1 MNLLQIISVVLS
13 LILAQKS
20 IVRTRYKIIYILISL
35 LHVQEHAMFSKD
47 EQDILMNKGWTV
59 MKIIQRERDKT
70 TLQPALKKLQEEVP
84 VGEYE
89 VKWEVPTG
97 KGTGYDAVVS
107 FQRILHE
114 YAVAVIMN
122 INPKMIEAMEFYLA
136 AADRTVI
143 LVTHAIT
150 DRIATELK
158 QRGIQFIDTLGNIYL
173 TQEDPFVL
181 VHKIGNRP
189 QETGER
195 PANAFVGTR
204 LRVIFALLTIEDAV
218 NFTYREIASLAGVA
232 LGTVGW
238 TFRDLKILGY
248 IRVYK
253 HKRKIMNRDKLVNR
267 WLEAYP
273 TEIRPKLNPKR
284 FTAPDKNWWIQTD
297 LNRFGAILGG
307 ETAAAVLTKYLHP
320 EHGVFYIQGD
330 RNELAIALKLRADPR
345 GNLTVM
351 DRFWRGETLQIN
363 QIPIA
368 PPLLVC
374 AELLAEGGE
383 RNMEVVKMI
392 KESHNV

>member
-1 MNLLQIISVVLS
+1 
-13 LILAQKS
+13 
-20 IVRTRYKIIYILISL
+20 
-35 LHVQEHAMFSKD
+35 
-47 EQDILMNKGWTV
+47 MNKGWTI
-59 MKIIQRERDKT
+59 MKATQQKRERE
-70 TLQPALKKLQEEVP
+70 TLEAALQKLCEEVP

-89 VKWEVPTG
+89 VKWEVLTG
-97 KGTGYDAVVS
+97 KGTGFDAVVS
-107 FQRILHE
+107 FNRILHE
-114 YAVAVIMN
+114 YAVAIIMN
-122 INPKMIEAMEFYLA
+122 INPKMIDALKFYLA
-136 AADRTVI
+136 AAGRTVI
-143 LVTHAIT
+143 LVTDAIT
-150 DRIATELK
+150 DRTAGELK

-189 QETGER
+189 RKTVDER
-195 PANAFVGTR
+195 PGNAFVGTR

-218 NFTYREIASLAGVA
+218 NFTYRKIAGLAGVA

-273 TEIRPKLNPKR
+273 TEIRPKLDPKR

-297 LNRFGAILGG
+297 LNRYGAILGG

-320 EHGVFYIQGD
+320 EHGVLYMQGD

-351 DRFWRGETLQIN
+351 DRFWGGETLQIN
-363 QIPIA
+363 QTPIA
-368 PPLLVC
+368 PQLLVC

-392 KESHNV
+392 KESHSV

>member
-1 MNLLQIISVVLS
+1 
-13 LILAQKS
+13 
-20 IVRTRYKIIYILISL
+20 
-35 LHVQEHAMFSKD
+35 
-47 EQDILMNKGWTV
+47 MNKGWTV
-59 MKIIQRERDKT
+59 MKATQLKREKE
-70 TLQPALKKLQEEVP
+70 TLEAALQKLCEEVP
-84 VGEYE
+84 VGGYNL
-89 VKWEVPTG
+89 KWEVLTG

-107 FQRILHE
+107 FKRILHE
-114 YAVAVIMN
+114 YAVAIIMN
-122 INPKMIEAMEFYLA
+122 INPKMIDALKFYLA

-143 LVTHAIT
+143 LVTDAIT
-150 DRIATELK
+150 DITAAELK

-181 VHKIGNRP
+181 VHKTGNRP
-189 QETGER
+189 QKTTDER
-195 PANAFVGTR
+195 PGNVFAWTR

-218 NFTYREIASLAGVA
+218 NFTYREIADLAGVA

-238 TFRDLKILGY
+238 TFRNMKLLGY

-284 FTAPDKNWWIQTD
+284 FTAPDRNWWIQAD
-297 LNRFGAILGG
+297 LKRYSAVLGG
-307 ETAAAVLTKYLHP
+307 ETAAAVLTKHLHP
-320 EHGVFYIQGD
+320 EHGVLYTQGD
-330 RNELAIALKLRADPR
+330 IHELATALKLRANPR
-345 GNLTVM
+345 GNLTIM
-351 DRFWRGETLQIN
+351 ERFWEVEALRIN

-383 RNMEVVKMI
+383 RNMEAVKMI
-392 KESHNV
+392 RENHDV